1 MQVEYNNLYIHF
13 VFTTFGR
20 IPLIFETNRERIEKY
35 ITGIVKNNGCY
46 LYAIYVNPEHL
57 HLLLSKSPNISE
69 ETIASVIAD
78 SSERFINE
86 NKLSQGKFKWQQTCS
101 AFSISKGDI
110 KKVCKYI
117 LDQPIHHK
125 RTSFAE
131 EYDLFIKHYQKTIH
145 LQ

>member
-46 LYAIYVNPEHL
+46 LYAIYANPEHM

-86 NKLSQGKFKWQQTCS
+86 NKLSNGKFKWQQTCS
-101 AFSISKGDI
+101 AFSISKSDI
-110 KKVCKYI
+110 EKVCKYI

-125 RTSFAE
+125 KTSFAE
-131 EYDLFIKHYQKTIH
+131 EYDSFIKHYQKTIH
-145 LQ
+145 P

>member
-101 AFSISKGDI
+101 AFFNFERR
-110 KKVCKYI
+110 Y
-117 LDQPIHHK
+117 
-125 RTSFAE
+125 
-131 EYDLFIKHYQKTIH
+131 
-145 LQ
+145 